1 MRSQLPLVVE
11 NQQARPG
18 VMDDSSSRLRRSGCG
33 SLKVRPQFQS
43 RLRRAAIKKE
53 AEGGSESD
61 TVKP

>member
-33 SLKVRPQFQS
+33 SLKVRPQS
-43 RLRRAAIKKE
+43 HLRRAAIKKE

>member
-1 MRSQLPLVVE
+1 
-11 NQQARPG
+11 
-18 VMDDSSSRLRRSGCG
+18 MDDSSSRLRRSGCG
-33 SLKVRPQFQS
+33 SLKVRPQS